1 MDDDISIDI
10 APDKSLVQK
19 FGLVGYRVEQAMAE
33 LLDNSIDARIGDAE
47 GELRCILISRGRL
60 QPPTTIRT
68 RVKVLQRCKNVSD
81 A

>member
-19 FGLVGYRVEQAMAE
+19 FGLVGHRVEQAMAE

-47 GELRCILISRGRL
+47 EGIEVHIDFKEEAA
-60 QPPTTIRT
+60 TTDHNSYPCQSPAE
-68 RVKVLQRCKNVSD
+68 VQECL
-81 A
+81 